1 MIRLTVIYG
10 VPADAA
16 KFDAYYKNVH
26 APLAAK
32 MPHLKNFTYS
42 RGPVATSNPEEPVHL
57 VAYLDYETAADLEAS
72 LASEEG
78 KAAVA
83 DVANFADG
91 GATILTA
98 EI

>member
-1 MIRLTVIYG
+1 MIRVTVIYG
-10 VPADAA
+10 LPADASA
-16 KFDAYYKNVH
+16 FDAHYKDVH
-26 APLAAK
+26 CKLVAK
-32 MPHLKNFTYS
+32 MPRLRHFTYS
-42 RGPVATSNPEEPVHL
+42 RGGVASSDAGKPVHL
-57 VAYLDYETAADLEAS
+57 LAFLDYDSKADLEAS
-72 LASEEG
+72 LGSEEG

>member
-10 VPADAA
+10 APSDAA
-16 KFDAYYKNVH
+16 KFDAHYKNVH

-32 MPHLKNFTYS
+32 MPLLKNFTYS
-42 RGPVATSNPEEPVHL
+42 RGPVTSSDPDKPVHL
-57 VAYLDYETAADLEAS
+57 VAYLDYDSAADLEAS
-72 LASEEG
+72 LASGEG

-91 GATILTA
+91 GATILTV

>member
-10 VPADAA
+10 IPANAPA
-16 KFDAYYKNVH
+16 FDAYYKSVH
-26 APLAAK
+26 RPLAEK
-32 MPHLKNFTYS
+32 MPHLKSFNYS
-42 RGPVATSNPEEPVHL
+42 ASSDAAKPVHL
-57 VAYLDYETAADLEAS
+57 IAYLDYDSMADLEAS
-72 LASEEG
+72 LGSPEG